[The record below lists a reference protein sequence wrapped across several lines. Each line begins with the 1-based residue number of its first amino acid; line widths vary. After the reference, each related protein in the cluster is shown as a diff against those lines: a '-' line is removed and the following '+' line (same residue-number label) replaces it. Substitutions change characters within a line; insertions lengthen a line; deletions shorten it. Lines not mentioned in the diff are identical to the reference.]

1 MSGGERL
8 EAEIRITGRVQG
20 VGFRPFIFREAVRN
34 GLTGHVIN
42 LGDSGVEVIV
52 EGYQSRI
59 ESFVRDV
66 KSRAPSVAEME
77 RFSIV
82 YRPYRGRFK
91 EFSIDKS
98 NNGGKIASGIFPPDI
113 GICDDCRDDMDR
125 LGSRWYRYPFTACA
139 WCGPRFTGIRSLPYD
154 RERTH
159 MDRFPMCSH
168 CGVEYHNPM
177 DRRFD
182 AQGITCSS
190 CGPKMRLFAASG
202 KEVKVDDVFE
212 NAAEL
217 LNQGKILGIKGIGGV
232 HIATIADDDKVV
244 EELRERKM
252 RPRQPFA
259 LMSGSLDDVRSFT
272 EVSGEEEEALTSW
285 RKPIVLLKKNE
296 SGQISELVAPGLDRI
311 GVMLPYSGI
320 HVMLFKGIK
329 SPALIMTSGNKPGL
343 PMAIENKA
351 AINELNGIVDFLL
364 LHDREIV
371 ARCDDSVL
379 RVIDGKNSFIRR
391 SRGFVPDP
399 IELPIKNGQAIAVGA
414 ELRNS
419 AAISLNGKCYVT
431 QYLGDITNLE
441 SIEYEKDAVNHM
453 TRLLNITRNPDVIGC
468 DLHPGYMTSQLA
480 EEISQ
485 VKGAPIIKSQ
495 HHHAHIA
502 SVCAEHGIPHDEDVI
517 GIALDGAG
525 YGINGDIWGGEVI
538 ISNYE
543 NFIRVGHMENLPMP
557 GGDLC
562 TFYPLRML
570 ISALTKSISD
580 DEIRD
585 ITKNHVKSGLP
596 RGEKELNIILKQ
608 ARMENVLNTSSSG
621 RFLDSISAMTGLCYK
636 RTYEGEPA
644 MLLESFST
652 CGNPDNV
659 NLEPEIKQMN
669 GIFELKTSNML
680 YNLTDILEGHES
692 VDIAAFGQKYLS
704 LGVSEIAELVSEIE
718 GIKIVALSGGVFSN
732 EYIMKFITKYLSEKG
747 LSVITNELVPL
758 GDGGS
763 ALGQSVIALA
773 NVI

>member
-1 MSGGERL
+1 
-8 EAEIRITGRVQG
+8 
-20 VGFRPFIFREAVRN
+20 
-34 GLTGHVIN
+34 
-42 LGDSGVEVIV
+42 
-52 EGYQSRI
+52 
-59 ESFVRDV
+59 
-66 KSRAPSVAEME
+66 
-77 RFSIV
+77 
-82 YRPYRGRFK
+82 
-91 EFSIDKS
+91 
-98 NNGGKIASGIFPPDI
+98 
-113 GICDDCRDDMDR
+113 
-125 LGSRWYRYPFTACA
+125 
-139 WCGPRFTGIRSLPYD
+139 
-154 RERTH
+154 
-159 MDRFPMCSH
+159 
-168 CGVEYHNPM
+168 
-177 DRRFD
+177 
-182 AQGITCSS
+182 
-190 CGPKMRLFAASG
+190 
-202 KEVKVDDVFE
+202 
-212 NAAEL
+212 
-217 LNQGKILGIKGIGGV
+217 
-232 HIATIADDDKVV
+232 
-244 EELRERKM
+244 
-252 RPRQPFA
+252 
-259 LMSGSLDDVRSFT
+259 
-272 EVSGEEEEALTSW
+272 
-285 RKPIVLLKKNE
+285 
-296 SGQISELVAPGLDRI
+296 
-311 GVMLPYSGI
+311 
-320 HVMLFKGIK
+320 
-329 SPALIMTSGNKPGL
+329 
-343 PMAIENKA
+343 
-351 AINELNGIVDFLL
+351 
-364 LHDREIV
+364 
-371 ARCDDSVL
+371 
-379 RVIDGKNSFIRR
+379 
-391 SRGFVPDP
+391 
-399 IELPIKNGQAIAVGA
+399 
-414 ELRNS
+414 
-419 AAISLNGKCYVT
+419 
-431 QYLGDITNLE
+431 
-441 SIEYEKDAVNHM
+441 VNHM